1 MEACHRNAGQMSNSE
16 CQKCQGFVVE
26 GNRDEQYIVGN
37 MDFVGNTDRKGLHE
51 FVFEGVSL

>member
-37 MDFVGNTDRKGLHE
+37 TDRKGLHE